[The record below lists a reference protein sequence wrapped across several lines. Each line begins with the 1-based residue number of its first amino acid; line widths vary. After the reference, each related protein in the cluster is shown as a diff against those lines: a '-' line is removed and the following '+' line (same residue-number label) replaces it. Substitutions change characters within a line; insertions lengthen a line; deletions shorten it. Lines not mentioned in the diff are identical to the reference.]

1 MHSFSSLFSSF
12 VHHYGFTILVL
23 SLCGT
28 GSLLAT
34 NPISIKLFCR
44 YLSWFAHL
52 YQIKKLKRE
61 SLQTCKV
68 KMITMARIIQYIQT
82 MSFINTVAVVGL
94 SFLFFLVFL
103 KRFVLSSRKMGST
116 SLPIVPEVPGLPI
129 VGNLL
134 QLKEKKPHKTFTK
147 WAEIYGPIFSIRTGA
162 SSVVVINSP
171 ETAKEAMVTRYSSIS
186 TRKLSNAL
194 KILTFDKCMVATS
207 DYGEF
212 HKMAKRYL
220 LTNTLGANAQ
230 RRHRHHRD
238 AMIENISSQLHA
250 LVNNDP
256 LRAVNFRKTFESE
269 LFGLAMKQALGEDV
283 QSIYVEELGTTFSRE
298 EIHKVLVIDMM
309 EGAID
314 VDWRDFFPYLK
325 WFPNKSF
332 EMKIQ
337 QKHIRR
343 MALMNA
349 LIKEQMKRIDS
360 GEEVNCY
367 LDYLLSEAKTLA
379 KEQLAMLLWETII
392 ETADTTLVT
401 TEWAMYQLA
410 KDPTRQD
417 RLYHELEKVCGSN
430 KVKEENLSQL
440 RYLDAVFHETLRKHS
455 PAPLVPLRYVHEDT
469 QIGGYYIP
477 AGSEIAVNIYGCNMD
492 KNHWENPE
500 EWNPER
506 FLDKKY
512 DPLDLHKTMAFGAGK
527 RACAGSLQAMLL
539 ACAAIGRLVQEF
551 EWRLN
556 DGEEEKVDTV
566 GLTSQKLHP
575 LLAILKPRN

>member
-1 MHSFSSLFSSF
+1 
-12 VHHYGFTILVL
+12 
-23 SLCGT
+23 
-28 GSLLAT
+28 
-34 NPISIKLFCR
+34 
-44 YLSWFAHL
+44 
-52 YQIKKLKRE
+52 
-61 SLQTCKV
+61 
-68 KMITMARIIQYIQT
+68 MITMARIIQCLQSI
-82 MSFINTVAVVGL
+82 SFVNSVAVVGL
-94 SFLFFLVFL
+94 SFLFFLIFL
-103 KRFVLSSRKMGST
+103 KRFVLSGRKMGST
-116 SLPIVPEVPGLPI
+116 SLPTVPEVPGLPI
-129 VGNLL
+129 IGNLL

-147 WAEIYGPIFSIRTGA
+147 WAEIYGPIYSIRTGA
-162 SSVVVINSP
+162 SSVIVINSP
-171 ETAKEAMVTRYSSIS
+171 EMAKEAMVTRFSSIS

-207 DYGEF
+207 DYNEF

-220 LTNTLGANAQ
+220 LTNTLGSNAQ
-230 RRHRHHRD
+230 RRHRHHRETL
-238 AMIENISSQLHA
+238 IENISNQLHA
-250 LVNNDP
+250 LVKDDP
-256 LRAVNFRKTFESE
+256 LRPVNFRKIFESE
-269 LFGLAMKQALGEDV
+269 LFGLAMKQALGKDV
-283 QSIYVEELGTTFSRE
+283 QSIYVEELGTTLSRKDV
-298 EIHKVLVIDMM
+298 HKVLVIDMM

-325 WFPNKSF
+325 WIPNKGF
-332 EMKIQ
+332 EMSIQ
-337 QKHIRR
+337 QKHFKR

-367 LDYLLSEAKTLA
+367 LDYLLSEAKTLT
-379 KEQLAMLLWETII
+379 KEQIAMLLWETII
-392 ETADTTLVT
+392 EIADTTLVT

-410 KDPTRQD
+410 KDPVRQD
-417 RLYHELEKVCGSN
+417 RLYHEMEKVCGSN
-430 KVKEENLSQL
+430 KVKEENFSQL
-440 RYLDAVFHETLRKHS
+440 RFLDAVFHETLRKHS

-477 AGSEIAVNIYGCNMD
+477 AGSEIALNIYGCNMD

-506 FLDKKY
+506 FLDEKY

-551 EWRLN
+551 EWRLK